1 MKKIALTSLIIAA
14 ALVYSGCKKRAMKE
28 FNLVFTAD
36 YVYTPGTITSGLN
49 KLSSQGGWTST
60 NVSAALDREGIN
72 GNIVGE
78 MKVTQFDIKVKT
90 PSTVKLAKNANYSF
104 YLTAGEQK
112 KVRIAKSSPDFGA
125 ATASLQTTASS
136 TNKDASLV
144 GINIDDVN
152 LKNYFLQPKVNM
164 TLESWTDNLPTSTYT
179 ITADYTVH
187 VTAIE

>member
-1 MKKIALTSLIIAA
+1 MKKIALGLALMIA
-14 ALVYSGCKKRAMKE
+14 ALVQIGCKKRAMKE
-28 FNLVFTAD
+28 FDLVFTAD
-36 YVYTPGTITSGLN
+36 YLYAPGTTTVGLN
-49 KLSSQGGWTST
+49 KMTSQGGWSST
-60 NVSAALDREGIN
+60 NVGAALDREGIN

-78 MKVTQFDIKVKT
+78 MKVSRFDIKVKT
-90 PSTVKLAKNANYSF
+90 PSTVKLSKNLNYDF
-104 YLTAGEQK
+104 YLVAGEQK
-112 KVRIAKSSPDFGA
+112 KVRIANSYPDFGV

-136 TNKDASLV
+136 TNTDINLV
-144 GINIDDVN
+144 GMKIDNVN